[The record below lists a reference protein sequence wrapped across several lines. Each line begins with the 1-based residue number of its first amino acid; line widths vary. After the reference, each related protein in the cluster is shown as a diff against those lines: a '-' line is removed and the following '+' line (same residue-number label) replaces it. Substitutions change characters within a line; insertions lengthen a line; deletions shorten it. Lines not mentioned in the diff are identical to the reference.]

1 MSKTRSPMLLAMALI
16 AFGWSVAISL
26 AATFGFAAAVAQ
38 AADADPA
45 DTVQAD
51 RRQAEA
57 VQPDAQRPE
66 PADNPAPPPPERLAD
81 RRERVGQLIV
91 VNQPITDRVEN
102 RLRRAVTDTIKKAKE
117 TGQWPVLIFELRP
130 GDSEF
135 GKALDLARYLRGP
148 NLDGATTVAYLPET
162 ITGHGVL
169 VAMACEEII
178 MSEDAQIGEAG
189 RTEDG
194 VTPLILNAYV
204 DIADKRRTIP
214 ADVARKMLDK
224 SIELRVVETDV
235 SREFVRADRLEELKR
250 HRKIAKSDVLI
261 AAGKPGL
268 FTGQQA
274 RDLGFASFLA
284 NDRAAVAK
292 ALGLPASAVQDDL
305 SLLGALEPVRIDIK
319 GPISASAADQ
329 VQTLVEKQIRD
340 HDANLI
346 CLWIDSAGG
355 SPSES
360 INLANY
366 LKSLD
371 SAQRRTVAYI
381 PREARGD
388 AAFLALACDQIVM
401 RPGAVLG
408 GSGNDP
414 MEDDERQATAVSVA
428 ELATDKHRSPSLA
441 AAMVDPRNVVFR
453 YKRKSDGLVDY
464 FSEDEAAKLKDAPQ
478 WQREQAVTND
488 NTRFQV
494 KGEEALE
501 FGLADAVVDDFEG
514 LKALYGLQDDVKL
527 AEPNWADFLIDA
539 LNSPGVSIFLLL
551 LGFAALY
558 AELQSPGIGLG
569 GLIAALCFLLYFWS
583 AYLGGT
589 AGWLE
594 VLLFLAGVT
603 CLALEVFV
611 LPGFGIFG
619 LFGGLMIIGS
629 LILASQTFVLPR
641 NDYQLHQLRNSLLVL
656 TGAGIGTVVAAM
668 LMRRYLPHAPM
679 FNHMVLTPPTDEE
692 LSRIT
697 EREALAQ
704 LDHLLGSRGTSFTPL
719 VPGGKARFG
728 DQLVDVLTDGEF
740 IDRGCPVEVVEVRG
754 HRVVVRGLS

>member
-1 MSKTRSPMLLAMALI
+1 MDLPKNPSIRLAVALI
-16 AFGWSVAISL
+16 AANCCL
-26 AATFGFAAAVAQ
+26 AATAAGAEQADALAAAP
-38 AADADPA
+38 AA
-45 DTVQAD
+45 
-51 RRQAEA
+51 AEA
-57 VQPDAQRPE
+57 PPAERDQR
-66 PADNPAPPPPERLAD
+66 D
-81 RRERVGQLIV
+81 RDQRERVGQLIV
-91 VNQPITDRVEN
+91 VSQPINDRVEN
-102 RLRRAVTDTIKKAKE
+102 RLRRTVADTIKKAKE
-117 TGQWPVLIFELRP
+117 KGQWPVLIFEIRP

-135 GKALDLARYLRGP
+135 GKAHDLARYLSGD

-162 ITGHGVL
+162 ITGHAVL
-169 VAMACEEII
+169 VALACEEII
-178 MSEDAQIGEAG
+178 MSEDAKLGDAG
-189 RTEDG
+189 KSEELI
-194 VTPLILNAYV
+194 TPSMQSTYV
-204 DIADKRRTIP
+204 EIAKSNLTVP
-214 ADVARKMLDK
+214 PDVALKMVDK
-224 SIELRVVETDV
+224 SVELRLVETDV
-235 SREFVRADRLEELKR
+235 SREFVRQDRLEELKR
-250 HRKIAKSDVLI
+250 HKKIAKSEVLI
-261 AAGKPGL
+261 AAGKPGV
-268 FTGQQA
+268 FDGQQA

-284 NDRAAVAK
+284 DDRAAVAK
-292 ALGLPASAVQDDL
+292 ALGLPANSVQDDL
-305 SLLGALEPVRIDIK
+305 SLLGSLEPVRIDIK
-319 GPISASAADQ
+319 GPISTSTTDQ

-346 CLWIDSAGG
+346 CLWIDSPGG
-355 SPSES
+355 SPSDS

-371 SAQRRTVAYI
+371 SNQRRTVAYI
-381 PREARGD
+381 ANEALGD

-401 RPGAVLG
+401 RPRAVLG
-408 GSGNDP
+408 GAGDDP
-414 MEDDERQATAVSVA
+414 MPEDERGTLAEAIAAVA
-428 ELATDKHRSPSLA
+428 QEKHHPAGLA
-441 AAMVDPRNVVFR
+441 AAMVDPSTVVYR
-453 YKRKSDGLVDY
+453 YQRQTDGLVDY
-464 FSEDEAAKLKDAPQ
+464 FTEAEAARLNDAAQ
-478 WQREQAVTND
+478 WQRGAAVTKPD
-488 NTRFQV
+488 ERFQAQ
-494 KGEEALE
+494 GDEALE
-501 FGLADAVVDDFEG
+501 LGLADAVVDDFEG
-514 LKALYGLQDDVKL
+514 LKTLYGLQDDLRL

-594 VLLFLAGVT
+594 VLLFLAGIT

-611 LPGFGIFG
+611 LPGFGLFG
-619 LFGGLMIIGS
+619 LAGGLMIIGS

-641 NDYQLHQLRNSLLVL
+641 NEYQLLQLRNSLLVI

-668 LMRRYLPHAPM
+668 LMRRYLPHAPV
-679 FNHMVLTPPTDEE
+679 FNRMVLAPPTVEE

-704 LDHLLGSRGTSFTPL
+704 LDHLLGARGTSFTPL

-740 IDRGCPVEVVEVRG
+740 VDRGCPVEVVEVRG